1 MQQLL
6 VLRTSIKSLEA
17 KADIVIATHQNIL
30 KHAAN
35 KITIEDAIS
44 MGYRLMGAPLGLTG
58 FTGHSPNGYE
68 WWLERDIDN

>member
-30 KHAAN
+30 KHAAD

-44 MGYRLMGAPLGLTG
+44 MGYRLMAPPIEIRAGG
-58 FTGHSPNGYE
+58 IYPVGYE